1 MGAPIPESADDAAL
15 AWFVRL
21 RDEQVTAG
29 DRHAF
34 EAWLHADP
42 RHERAWRELEGIWG
56 ALDAVAPDHAPARER
71 PVAMRFRFRL
81 PPLRRLAAA
90 AMVLLGLAAG
100 WQLVPPGL
108 LADHRSGIGER
119 RTVALADGSQV
130 ELAPGS
136 ALDVAFSGGRRGV
149 RLLAG
154 EAFFTVAKEAGRPF
168 VVEAGAGRVEVLG
181 TAFDVKIRDEGGV
194 AVVVTENIVAV
205 SANGR
210 EAVRVG
216 EGEGVSYDGEGVS
229 QPSRADLDLVG
240 AWRQDQLVFHDA
252 PLDAVVAELERY
264 RRGHIQLV
272 GAGLG
277 SRRVTAVFDARNT
290 DAALDTIAHSLGLRV
305 LRATGWFVAIVPW

>member
-1 MGAPIPESADDAAL
+1 MGAPIAESADDAAV

-21 RDEQVTAG
+21 RDEQATAA
-29 DRHAF
+29 DRRAF

-56 ALDAVAPDHAPARER
+56 ALDAVAPGHAPARER
-71 PVAMRFRFRL
+71 PVASRFPFRL
-81 PPLRRLAAA
+81 PALRHLAAA

-108 LADHRSGIGER
+108 MADHRSGIGER
-119 RTVALADGSQV
+119 RLVGLADGSQV

-136 ALDVAFSGGRRGV
+136 ALDVAFSGSRRGV

-154 EAFFTVAKEAGRPF
+154 EAFFTVAKDTGRPF
-168 VVEAGAGRVEVLG
+168 VVEAGTGRVEVLG

-194 AVVVTENIVAV
+194 AVVVTENTVAV

-210 EAVRVG
+210 QAVRVG
-216 EGEGVSYDGEGVS
+216 EGQSVSYDGAGVS
-229 QPSRADLDLVG
+229 QPRRADLDLVG

-252 PLDAVVAELERY
+252 PLGAVLAELGRY
-264 RRGHIQLV
+264 RHGRIQLV
-272 GAGLG
+272 GANLG

-290 DAALDTIAHSLGLRV
+290 DAALDTIARSLGLRV
-305 LRATGWFVAIVPW
+305 VRATGWFVAIVPW